1 MPRVPPDS
9 TVLSRC
15 SNRPP
20 IAHVASGDPPSG
32 PRAVDGRWLRLH
44 RRPGRRPGW
53 RRRGH
58 RVRQRGAQARA
69 DPGCDRHGPEG
80 RRRTGARG
88 RAGVRAADPG
98 GRDRRAEV
106 AVYADALSTLLPSV
120 APLQEALRQA
130 GQSEPECAR
139 AWTRL
144 VERRAAN
151 MLLFARELRG
161 PGELRSDLDDP
172 SSTPTGWGIF
182 RTGAGIAAD
191 RTQFTRTI
199 VDSATRCPVSGR
211 ERARTCSSASSA
223 SAT

>member
-1 MPRVPPDS
+1 VQAAKAAATRRAILRAARELLTADGYGC
-9 TVLSRC
+9 TV
-15 SNRPP
+15 
-20 IAHVASGDPPSG
+20 AQVAD
-32 PRAVDGRWLRLH
+32 
-44 RRPGRRPGW
+44 
-53 RRRGH
+53 
-58 RVRQRGAQARA
+58 
-69 DPGCDRHGPEG
+69 
-80 RRRTGARG
+80 
-88 RAGVRAADPG
+88 RAGVAVDTVYASAGRKPELILAVIDMVLGEADEPVPVGEREYVLRIQAAAT
-98 GRDRRAEV
+98 AEQKI

-172 SSTPTGWGIF
+172 SSPPTGWGIF